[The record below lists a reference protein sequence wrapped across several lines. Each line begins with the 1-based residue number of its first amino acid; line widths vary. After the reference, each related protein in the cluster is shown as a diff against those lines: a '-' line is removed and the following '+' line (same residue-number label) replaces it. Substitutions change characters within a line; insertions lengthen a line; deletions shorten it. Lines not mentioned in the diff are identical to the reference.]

1 MIRSFRTAI
10 WTLGSGIVLIATAAL
25 SREQLP
31 RSESLADWGP
41 GAARIEWQ
49 EPAEVADTHDLQNA
63 GPSGMSIAQTLPS
76 AADQTNSGSAIQAT
90 VPPQTPEKTS
100 AVFQNASL
108 QSASRQ
114 SGRSIE
120 IGPLMAAENAGKNAV
135 VSAAKPVVVLKPD
148 ERPIAGR
155 EKISAAASDKRAA
168 ELGTRVYHPNA
179 MSVLEL
185 ERLIRP
191 LLTPGIGTATA
202 STITTTADNG
212 PADGSTSGGQQSSE
226 LSLAEPR
233 ANVLLVHD
241 RPEILHQID
250 AIYADLEAAPKRV
263 VIDALIADVALP
275 DSVPPGWELRQSR
288 FGVIDAEPRI
298 VLNSLRVLGRVSAI
312 ASNQLQVIDRQW
324 AQLEWTERGCRAS
337 AGSVPVGDAQ
347 DASLRL
353 ATILRI
359 RPSVLSSGLI
369 RLEVHPTS
377 SRLKEGSSVRPEI
390 ATVAFTTDIVLHAG
404 ATAVIAGSVDERPP
418 DAEPA
423 FASAKG
429 ALRPGDAPC
438 IHPQPRV
445 RHETVLLV
453 MPRISREN

>member
-10 WTLGSGIVLIATAAL
+10 WTLGSGSLLIATAAL

-31 RSESLADWGP
+31 RSESLADWGL
-41 GAARIEWQ
+41 GVARIEWK

-63 GPSGMSIAQTLPS
+63 GPSGVSMVQRLPS
-76 AADQTNSGSAIQAT
+76 AADQTNSSSSIKAT
-90 VPPQTPEKTS
+90 IPPQTPEKAS

-108 QSASRQ
+108 QSPPRQ

-120 IGPLMAAENAGKNAV
+120 IEPLNPAENAGKNAV
-135 VSAAKPVVVLKPD
+135 SSAAKPVVVLKPE

-155 EKISAAASDKRAA
+155 EQISAAASGTRPA

-179 MSVLEL
+179 ISVSDL
-185 ERLIRP
+185 ERLIQP
-191 LLTPGIGTATA
+191 LLTPGIGTATP
-202 STITTTADNG
+202 STTTAAENG
-212 PADGSTSGGQQSSE
+212 PADGNTSGGHPSSE
-226 LSLAEPR
+226 LNLAEPR

-241 RPEILHQID
+241 RPEVLRQID

-275 DSVPPGWELRQSR
+275 DTVPPGWELRQSR

-312 ASNQLQVIDRQW
+312 ATNQLQVIDRQW
-324 AQLEWTERGCRAS
+324 AQLEWTERGCRSS
-337 AGSVPVGDAQ
+337 AGGEPAAAQ
-347 DASLRL
+347 DATLRL
-353 ATILRI
+353 ATKLRI
-359 RPSVLSSGLI
+359 RPSILSSGLI

-377 SRLKEGSSVRPEI
+377 SRLKEGSTVRPEI

-404 ATAVIAGSVDERPP
+404 ATAVIAGSVDERPS

-429 ALRPGDAPC
+429 ALQPGDAPS
-438 IHPQPRV
+438 IHPQPNV
-445 RHETVLLV
+445 RHETVLLL
-453 MPRISREN
+453 MPRISRED

>member
-10 WTLGSGIVLIATAAL
+10 WTLGSGSLLIATAAL
-25 SREQLP
+25 SREQVP
-31 RSESLADWGP
+31 RSESLADAGL

-63 GPSGMSIAQTLPS
+63 GPSGMSIVQTLPS
-76 AADQTNSGSAIQAT
+76 AADQTNSGSSIKAT
-90 VPPQTPEKTS
+90 VPPQTPETTS
-100 AVFQNASL
+100 AVFQNASM
-108 QSASRQ
+108 QSPPRQ

-120 IGPLMAAENAGKNAV
+120 IGPLMPAENAGKNAV
-135 VSAAKPVVVLKPD
+135 SSAAKPVVVLKPE

-155 EKISAAASDKRAA
+155 EKISAAASDTRPA

-179 MSVLEL
+179 MSVSDL

-202 STITTTADNG
+202 STTTAADNG
-212 PADGSTSGGQQSSE
+212 PADGSTSGGHQSSE

-241 RPEILHQID
+241 RPEVLHEID

-312 ASNQLQVIDRQW
+312 ATNQLQVIDRQW
-324 AQLEWTERGCRAS
+324 AQLEWTERGYRAS
-337 AGSVPVGDAQ
+337 AGSGPVGDAQ

-418 DAEPA
+418 DVEPA

-429 ALRPGDAPC
+429 ALRPGDAPS
-438 IHPQPRV
+438 IHAQPRV
-445 RHETVLLV
+445 RHETVLLL